1 MDRTDTTIPG
11 VIIGVIIALALGP
24 LIRRLVNSS
33 TKDITLA
40 PPEGVTHDEWQKVIK
55 MPNES
60 PGKWLGVLE
69 RQSPGEW
76 LGVLER
82 LLSLGA
88 FWINAPELVAGWL
101 VLKLGSKWEIWHN
114 IVRIPESLENTSAL
128 SYFRARRAWG
138 SWLMMRFL
146 IGTLGNLLAGF
157 LAACIGKY
165 HYDIVRY
172 DFLRYLRRLF

>member
-1 MDRTDTTIPG
+1 MPYNTSLDTTIPG

-24 LIRRLVNSS
+24 LISQLVISS

-40 PPEGVTHDEWQKVIK
+40 PPEGVTNDEWQKVIK
-55 MPNES
+55 MSSVS
-60 PGKWLGVLE
+60 PL
-69 RQSPGEW
+69 R

-165 HYDIVRY
+165 HYDIMSYEVPAVA
-172 DFLRYLRRLF
+172 FLTPGR